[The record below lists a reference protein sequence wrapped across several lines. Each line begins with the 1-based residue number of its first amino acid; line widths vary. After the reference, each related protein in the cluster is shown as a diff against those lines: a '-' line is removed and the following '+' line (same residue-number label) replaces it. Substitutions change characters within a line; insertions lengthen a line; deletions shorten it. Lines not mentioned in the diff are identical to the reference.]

1 MGIITDKKGEETL
14 EQRISKRKSKIAE
27 MQKYLDET
35 TLPEDSEGGRKD
47 IQSQMD
53 AISREGRED
62 ELAARVKKAAADEKV
77 RAAREAT
84 EKQAKVDAY
93 NNKM

>member
-1 MGIITDKKGEETL
+1 MGIITDNKGEETL
-14 EQRISKRKSKIAE
+14 EQKIAKKKE
-27 MQKYLDET
+27 KLMGMRKYLDET
-35 TLPEDSEGGRKD
+35 TLPEDGPGGRKD
-47 IQSQMD
+47 IQAQMD

>member
-14 EQRISKRKSKIAE
+14 EQKISKRKEKISG

-35 TLPEDSEGGRKD
+35 TLPEDGPGGKQD
-47 IQSQMD
+47 IKSQMD

-62 ELAARVKKAAADEKV
+62 ELAARVKRAAANENV
-77 RAAREAT
+77 RASREAT

-93 NNKM
+93 NKGK